1 MANVRKTLRKWH
13 LWLGWLVGV
22 PILFWTASG
31 FFMVLK
37 PIEEVRGE
45 HLLREAAPLSL
56 ASAPILPEGLDA
68 APVEGISLQQ
78 RASGP
83 VWVVA
88 LEGATRI
95 ADPATGEWLDPYGA
109 NDAAAEVMA
118 RYEGGAALDKVEA
131 VDTDNPPGDWRRQV
145 PAWQVAMDDGTRFY
159 VERDTG
165 RIAATRTG
173 WWRAF
178 DFMWGLHIM
187 DLQTREDF
195 NNNWL
200 RIFAA
205 FSVLA
210 TLMALVLL
218 PLATNRKKKGKR

>member
-1 MANVRKTLRKWH
+1 MRKTLRKWH

-22 PILFWTASG
+22 PLLFWTLSG

-45 HLLREAAPLSL
+45 HLLKAPAPIALAAP
-56 ASAPILPEGLDA
+56 PRLPAGLDA
-68 APVEGISLQQ
+68 APLEAVRLEP
-78 RASGP
+78 RARGP
-83 VWVVA
+83 VWVVD
-88 LEGATRI
+88 LGERTRI
-95 ADPATGEWLDPYGA
+95 ADAATGEWLAPYGA
-109 NDAAAEVMA
+109 NDAAAEVAA
-118 RYEGGAALDKVEA
+118 RYRGSAALDGVRA
-131 VDTDNPPGDWRRQV
+131 IDPADPPTDWRRPV

-159 VERDTG
+159 VEAESG

-178 DFMWGLHIM
+178 DWMWGLHIM
-187 DLQTREDF
+187 DLETREDF

-205 FSVLA
+205 LAMLA

-218 PLATNRKKKGKR
+218 PLATRRKKRARG